1 MNLNGPRKVAD
12 VDEERYVRAVAEV
25 KVLVGEAVFELLDVA
40 PRDDGDLLPG
50 LGACWMTERRTGERD
65 RDGREDV
72 DGETE
77 DEGHVWEGRARRY
90 RQENKRR
97 KTR

>member
-1 MNLNGPRKVAD
+1 MNLDGPREVAD

-25 KVLVGEAVFELLDVA
+25 EVLVGEAVFELLDVA

-50 LGACWMTERRTGERD
+50 LGARWMTERRTGK
-65 RDGREDV
+65 RDGGGGEDV

-77 DEGHVWEGRARRY
+77 DEQEGRARR
-90 RQENKRR
+90 
-97 KTR
+97 